1 MLRSYPTVRRTNKD
15 YHFLIRYALGQFQ
28 VINCCFQSI
37 FYNDEFYMRFF
48 FYLVLSMCLIRKSS
62 NLLSNITTIFLSIG
76 VPYIQLSL
84 NMEVVFMLVLVI
96 TLACWR
102 KIVTQPAADS
112 NASQSSW
119 TQWRHAFFF
128 VSSLTYSHKCN

>member
-1 MLRSYPTVRRTNKD
+1 M
-15 YHFLIRYALGQFQ
+15 FLI
-28 VINCCFQSI
+28 
-37 FYNDEFYMRFF
+37 
-48 FYLVLSMCLIRKSS
+48 KKTPS
-62 NLLSNITTIFLSIG
+62 NLLSNITTVFLSIG

-102 KIVTQPAADS
+102 KIVTQSTDDF
-112 NASQSSW
+112 SQLLL

-128 VSSLTYSHKCN
+128 VRIMI

>member
-1 MLRSYPTVRRTNKD
+1 M
-15 YHFLIRYALGQFQ
+15 FLI
-28 VINCCFQSI
+28 
-37 FYNDEFYMRFF
+37 
-48 FYLVLSMCLIRKSS
+48 KKTPS
-62 NLLSNITTIFLSIG
+62 NLLSNITTVFLSIG

-102 KIVTQPAADS
+102 KIVTQSTDDS
-112 NASQSSW
+112 SQSIL

-128 VSSLTYSHKCN
+128 VRILI

>member
-1 MLRSYPTVRRTNKD
+1 MY
-15 YHFLIRYALGQFQ
+15 
-28 VINCCFQSI
+28 VI
-37 FYNDEFYMRFF
+37 F

-102 KIVTQPAADS
+102 KIVTQAAAD
-112 NASQSSW
+112 ASHSLW

-128 VSSLTYSHKCN
+128 VSKPSS